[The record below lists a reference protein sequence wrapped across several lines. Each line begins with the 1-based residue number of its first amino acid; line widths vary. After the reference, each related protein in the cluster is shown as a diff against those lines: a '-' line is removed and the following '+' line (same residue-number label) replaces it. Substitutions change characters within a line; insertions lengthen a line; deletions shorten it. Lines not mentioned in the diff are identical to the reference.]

1 MTVFSNSPLSAV
13 LTDSRGYVFDSTTP
27 LPVNPAEAGAANL
40 TTSQVALNSSTA
52 TQLLAANATRRAALV
67 TNNDS
72 AINIFVGKATV
83 TTATGHKLAPG
94 ANVSIP
100 YVGAIYAIAASATPT
115 ASASEVY
122 D

>member
-1 MTVFSNSPLSAV
+1 MTFKNNPVAAV
-13 LTDSRGYVFDSTTP
+13 LTDADGYLLSSSSP
-27 LPVNPAEAGAANL
+27 LPVNPAESGAANL
-40 TTSQVALNSSTA
+40 ATSQVILNSSTA
-52 TQLLAANATRRAALV
+52 TQVLAARATRRAALV

-72 AINIFVGKATV
+72 AINVFVGLVGV

-94 ANVSIP
+94 ATMSIP
-100 YVGAIYAIAASATPT
+100 YVGAIYAISASATPT